1 MGKEIKNTIFS
12 KDDFD
17 RFQYYL
23 EKETIQLMEWFEDG
37 VLINEELMGGFEI
50 ESWLLSKSLQPA
62 PVNKEFLE
70 NFDRTLATPELA
82 RFNLE
87 FNNTPR
93 KLTNSVFT
101 EFHEEL
107 TQTWEKAQ
115 HVAEQLSSPSSILLI
130 GTLPTLLLSDLNEN
144 SMSDMNRYRALNNQI
159 MARRKKKPV
168 HLYIQGYELLDSYS
182 HDVMLEASTTS
193 FQIHSKVPALDA
205 HHYYN
210 ASLLISAPMVGITAN
225 SPYVFGKSLW
235 SETRIPLFE
244 QSIDTDNPRAPCKR
258 VSFGSGYAKKTILE
272 CFQENL
278 RNFYILLP
286 TIEKD
291 VDTLPHLR
299 LHNGTIWRW
308 NRPLLGF
315 NQTGEPHIRIE
326 HRAISAGPTFI
337 DMIANAAL
345 FYGLQHFWAQHLK
358 EGHPLPEFNEIKN
371 NFYLAAIYSFNHS
384 QKWFGNE
391 LDLSDLLNDILVP
404 QAKKG
409 LLDLEV
415 STDDIEK
422 YLSIIEARTITQ
434 QTGANWQRNYVAS
447 HHCDMTELTHA
458 YQQLQQSGEPVHTW
472 EVKKSTKRRIK
483 KLNKIEL
490 KQLEFYPEEL
500 LDIEVER
507 LYTLFPE
514 PTLLHLQGMRPETI
528 FISILLHGNE
538 STGFYVIQRLL
549 NKYQNSRLPRN
560 VSIFFGNAQAAR
572 SGVRFLEHQPDYNR
586 IWPGADHDDSPE
598 ANIMREIVNE
608 MVDRNLFASIDI
620 HNNTGLNPHYA
631 CINKLGNQFLRL
643 ASLFGPTVV
652 YFLTPKGVQSMAFSE
667 LCPAVTLECGKANS
681 HSGVVHAL
689 EFLDAV
695 LHMQEIPNE
704 PVMPQDIHL
713 FQTKARVKVPQDVT
727 FSFNNQNVDILLT
740 SELDKMNFSEVPAE
754 TCFGVVQTNN
764 NARLHAFNDDEE
776 EVGESLFH
784 INDHKIKLSKP
795 MMPAMLTLDETVIRQ
810 DCLCYLME
818 RLPHPEHP

>member
-1 MGKEIKNTIFS
+1 MGKEIEKTQFS

-23 EKETIQLMEWFEDG
+23 EKETIQLLEWFEDG
-37 VLINEELMGGFEI
+37 VLTNEELMGGFEI
-50 ESWLLSKSLQPA
+50 ESWLLSESLQAA

-93 KLTNSVFT
+93 KLTSSVFT
-101 EFHEEL
+101 DFQEEL
-107 TQTWEKAQ
+107 IHTLSQAQ
-115 HVAEQLSSPSSILLI
+115 NVAGKLSTPSSLLLI
-130 GTLPTLLLSDLNEN
+130 GTLPTLHLSDLNED
-144 SMSDMNRYRALNNQI
+144 SMSDMNRYRALNSQI

-193 FQIHSKVPALDA
+193 FQIHTKVPALDA

-235 SETRIPLFE
+235 SESRIPLFE

-258 VSFGSGYAKKTILE
+258 VSLGSGYVDKNILE

-278 RNFYILLP
+278 RNFYVLLP
-286 TIEKD
+286 TIEED

-326 HRAISAGPTFI
+326 HRAISAGPTLI
-337 DMIANAAL
+337 DMIANAAF

-371 NFYLAAIYSFNHS
+371 NFYLAAIYSFHHS
-384 QKWFGNE
+384 QNWLGKE
-391 LDLSDLLNDILVP
+391 LDLTDLLQDILIP
-404 QAKKG
+404 QAKQG
-409 LLDLEV
+409 LQDLKV
-415 STDDIEK
+415 STDDIDK
-422 YLSIIEARTITQ
+422 YLGVIEARAETQ

-447 HHCDMTELTHA
+447 NRCDMTELTHA
-458 YQQLQQSGEPVHTW
+458 YQQLQQTGEPVHTW
-472 EVKKSTKRRIK
+472 EIKKSHTKPIK
-483 KLNKIEL
+483 KPTNVEL
-490 KQLEFYPEEL
+490 VQLESYPEEL
-500 LDIEVER
+500 LDISADK
-507 LYTLFPE
+507 LYTLFPG
-514 PTLLHLQGMRPETI
+514 PTLMHLQGMRPETI

-538 STGFYVIQRLL
+538 GTGFQVIQRLL
-549 NKYQNSRLPRN
+549 NKYQNSRLPRS
-560 VSIFFGNAQAAR
+560 VSIFFGNTQAAR
-572 SGVRFLEHQPDYNR
+572 YGVRLLEHQPDYNR
-586 IWPGADHDDSPE
+586 IWPGTIHNDSQE
-598 ANIMREIVNE
+598 SNIMQKIVDV
-608 MVDRNLFASIDI
+608 MKDRDLFASVDI

-631 CINKLGNQFLRL
+631 CVNKLGNQFLRL

-667 LCPAVTLECGKANS
+667 LCPAVTLECGKADS
-681 HSGVVHAL
+681 LSGVAHAL

-695 LHMQEIPNE
+695 LHMQEISDE
-704 PVMPQDIHL
+704 PIHSQDIHL
-713 FQTKARVKVPQDVT
+713 FQTKARVKVPKDVS
-727 FSFNNQNVDILLT
+727 FSFSNQNVDILFA

-754 TCFGVVQTNN
+754 TCFGMVQTNN

-776 EVGESLFH
+776 EVGESLFY
-784 INDHKIKLSKP
+784 INDEMIKLSKP
-795 MMPAMLTLDETVIRQ
+795 MMPAMLTLDETIIRQ

-818 RLPHPEHP
+818 RLPYPYQA